1 MISPAVSSS
10 FRERLTVMG
19 LRDRTAA
26 MAVTGN
32 PVNALEI
39 SRSISDRVDYP
50 SIRLSCF
57 GIISVSVLP
66 GVVPPQNLTAAYRSL
81 WYARFGQGSSIS
93 LPNVMALHRRGS
105 ISHTGWSFDWNNPS
119 MNYLYHR
126 TFLCLVR
133 YVHKVGIRGKIR
145 NFHDCGIDMV

>member
-1 MISPAVSSS
+1 MLPLFAHSRHIAFPPVLVYGFGAI
-10 FRERLTVMG
+10 FG
-19 LRDRTAA
+19 KITAIE
-26 MAVTGN
+26 
-32 PVNALEI
+32 PSKI
-39 SRSISDRVDYP
+39 SRSISDRAEYLP
-50 SIRLSCF
+50 INLLCF
-57 GIISVSVLP
+57 GIVLGISSPVLP
-66 GVVPPQNLTAAYRSL
+66 GVVPPLNLTAAYRSL

-133 YVHKVGIRGKIR
+133 YVHKVGIRGKNQKFPRLR
-145 NFHDCGIDMV
+145 N